1 MMRNNNRACRIL
13 LAGALATATSEAFA
27 PLKSS
32 RFISTSNPS
41 LESADTR
48 LSYIINHPTVIDI
61 PTAPPRVLFSVEDL
75 DAEVDAFAD
84 PNDKRYSASDW
95 YHNMVS
101 LPNSAILREIKG
113 PVGWIAAWSTLVS
126 VVYKVCHMKGLGHI
140 ANKMCLGPTPHSLI
154 SSVIGLLLVFRTNS
168 AYQRFKVS
176 PYYNYIIASSAFIY
190 SSPLLFLS
198 IPSFIITGRANNVGA
213 TPKHLP

>member
-1 MMRNNNRACRIL
+1 MSNNYSRACRIF
-13 LAGALATATSEAFA
+13 LAGALTVAASEAFA
-27 PLKSS
+27 PLKSA
-32 RFISTSNPS
+32 RFISTYSNPS
-41 LESADTR
+41 LESAANTR

-61 PTAPPRVLFSVEDL
+61 PTAPPSVLFSVEDL
-75 DAEVDAFAD
+75 DAEVDTFAD

-126 VVYKVCHMKGLGHI
+126 VVYKVCHMKGLGHM
-140 ANKMCLGPTPHSLI
+140 ADKMCLGPTPHSLI

-176 PYYNYIIASSAFIY
+176 IY
-190 SSPLLFLS
+190 
-198 IPSFIITGRANNVGA
+198 
-213 TPKHLP
+213 

>member
-1 MMRNNNRACRIL
+1 MKMRSNNSQIF
-13 LAGALATATSEAFA
+13 LAALAAASSSEAFA
-27 PLKSS
+27 PLKSA
-32 RFISTSNPS
+32 RFVSISNPS
-41 LESADTR
+41 LVSADTR

-61 PTAPPRVLFSVEDL
+61 PAAPPSVLFSVEDL
-75 DAEVDAFAD
+75 DAEVDTFAD

-140 ANKMCLGPTPHSLI
+140 ADKMCLGPTPHSLI

-176 PYYNYIIASSAFIY
+176 PY
-190 SSPLLFLS
+190 
-198 IPSFIITGRANNVGA
+198 
-213 TPKHLP
+213 

>member
-1 MMRNNNRACRIL
+1 MRSNNSRIF
-13 LAGALATATSEAFA
+13 LAVALAVAASEAFA
-27 PLKSS
+27 PPKSA

-41 LESADTR
+41 LESAANTR

-61 PTAPPRVLFSVEDL
+61 PTAPPSVLFSVEDL
-75 DAEVDAFAD
+75 DAEVDTFAD

-126 VVYKVCHMKGLGHI
+126 VVYKVCHMKGLGHM
-140 ANKMCLGPTPHSLI
+140 ADKMCLGPTPHSLI

-176 PYYNYIIASSAFIY
+176 IY
-190 SSPLLFLS
+190 
-198 IPSFIITGRANNVGA
+198 
-213 TPKHLP
+213 